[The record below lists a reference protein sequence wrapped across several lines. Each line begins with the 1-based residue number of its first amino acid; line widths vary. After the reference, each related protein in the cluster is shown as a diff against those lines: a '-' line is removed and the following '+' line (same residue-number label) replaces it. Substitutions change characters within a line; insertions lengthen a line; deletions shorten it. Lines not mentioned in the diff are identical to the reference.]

1 MKRSDYISSVASL
14 FSDASR
20 FKLLDTDPTLTR
32 LNSLKSFLCTLRQR
46 GEISQSDYDFLR
58 PKAAH
63 FGRAYGLPKVH
74 KHYNDLSLFKPI
86 IDTTGTPHYNA
97 GKFLAKLLNPLAQ
110 NEYTLRD
117 SFQAVSEIRSIP
129 KELFLEG
136 YRLVSFDVVSL
147 FTNVPLTKTIKII
160 LDRVFEEKLVAT
172 TLLKRTLKKLILD
185 SCTKTAFS
193 FNNQL
198 FGQIDGVSMGS
209 ALGPVLANIILSE
222 FEKLIISDLI
232 KSGVIKFYRTYIRAN
247 TRIFLVSNH
256 FFVRLRGLNLY
267 FTVRQNYVAPVNYLK
282 TKFAN

>member
-1 MKRSDYISSVASL
+1 VIIFPLVTSV

-20 FKLLDTDPTLTR
+20 FKLLDTDPTPTR
-32 LNSLKSFLCTLRQR
+32 LNSLQSFLCTLLQR

-63 FGRAYGLPKVH
+63 FGRAHGLPKVH
-74 KHYNDLSLFKPI
+74 KHYNDLP
-86 IDTTGTPHYNA
+86 GTPHYNV

-117 SFQAVSEIRSIP
+117 SFHAVSEIKSIP
-129 KELFLEG
+129 KELFAEG

-147 FTNVPLTKTIKII
+147 FTNVPLTKTVEII

-172 TLLKRTLKKLILD
+172 TFLKRTLKKLILD

-198 FGQIDGVSMGS
+198 FD
-209 ALGPVLANIILSE
+209 
-222 FEKLIISDLI
+222 
-232 KSGVIKFYRTYIRAN
+232 
-247 TRIFLVSNH
+247 
-256 FFVRLRGLNLY
+256 
-267 FTVRQNYVAPVNYLK
+267 
-282 TKFAN
+282 